1 MPLNLENSFFGVNFA
16 YINYI
21 DITEESIKFRV
32 EKVQDQ
38 MTYIIIK

>member
-1 MPLNLENSFFGVNFA
+1 MPLNLENSFFGVNLV

-38 MTYIIIK
+38 MTYFFIK